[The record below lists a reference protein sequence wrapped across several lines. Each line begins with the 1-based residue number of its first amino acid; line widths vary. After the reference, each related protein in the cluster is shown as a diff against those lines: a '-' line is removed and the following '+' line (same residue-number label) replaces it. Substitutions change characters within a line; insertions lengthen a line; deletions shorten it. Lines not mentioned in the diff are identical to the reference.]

1 MCLETLEGVESIG
14 GFNVIHGV
22 PADDEGRVSWK
33 DFYAMR
39 KKCPI
44 SIDHEEN
51 SISFSLQNGPI
62 KEVGVNGCQIDT
74 VIEAAKIII
83 ERLNQKFPCYENVRA
98 MEGLK
103 DALVALADRKAK
115 REARGVEGKS
125 EL

>member
-1 MCLETLEGVESIG
+1 MCLETLEGVTEIG

-22 PADDEGRVSWK
+22 PTDEEGRVSWK
-33 DFYAMR
+33 DFYARR
-39 KKCPI
+39 KECPI
-44 SIDHEEN
+44 FVDHDEN
-51 SISFSLQNGPI
+51 LISFRLQNGPI
-62 KEVGVNGCQIDT
+62 KEVGANGCQIDT

-115 REARGVEGKS
+115 REARGVEGRS